1 MKCFEINI
9 INIIE
14 VVGDD
19 AIDTAVVVAK
29 MDSFFRVG
37 GICFFSAEMI
47 LSLIVHVTGFT
58 II

>member
-1 MKCFEINI
+1 MKLNI

-19 AIDTAVVVAK
+19 AIDTAAVVAK
-29 MDSFFRVG
+29 RDSFFRVG
-37 GICFFSAEMI
+37 GICFFSVEMI
-47 LSLIVHVTGFT
+47 LSLTVHVTEFT

>member
-1 MKCFEINI
+1 MKLNI

-19 AIDTAVVVAK
+19 AIDTAAVVAK

-37 GICFFSAEMI
+37 GICFFSVEMI